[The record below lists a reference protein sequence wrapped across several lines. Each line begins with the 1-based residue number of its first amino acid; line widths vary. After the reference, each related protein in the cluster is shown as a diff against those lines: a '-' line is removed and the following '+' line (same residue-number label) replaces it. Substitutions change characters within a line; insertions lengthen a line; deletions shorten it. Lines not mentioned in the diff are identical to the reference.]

1 MNFEIIDNVFQ
12 VAVFFA
18 AALGDMVYWFYKRD
32 RLYIILALVH
42 SCFMMGT
49 LYFVLH
55 LVIRGVVPQVFYV
68 SEISWIA
75 SYLFM
80 HTYQIVRY
88 RIKKIRIAKIP
99 LICGAGVLIASMWS
113 GSSDCFYVER
123 NFWTGIAFYRYFCD
137 GGRGDC
143 FYRCI

>member
-18 AALGDMVYWFYKRD
+18 AAFADMVYWFYKRD

-55 LVIRGVVPQVFYV
+55 LVIRGRC
-68 SEISWIA
+68 
-75 SYLFM
+75 
-80 HTYQIVRY
+80 T
-88 RIKKIRIAKIP
+88 
-99 LICGAGVLIASMWS
+99 AGVLCVGNLMDCQLLVYAYLSDRALQYKKDTDCKDSCDMWS
-113 GSSDCFYVER
+113 GSSDRFAVER
-123 NFWTGIAFYRYFCD
+123 NFWTGISFYRYFCD
-137 GGRGDC
+137 CGRGDC
-143 FYRCI
+143 FCRCIPDSV

>member
-88 RIKKIRIAKIP
+88 RIKKDTDCKD
-99 LICGAGVLIASMWS
+99 SSDMWG
-113 GSSDCFYVER
+113 GSSDRFYVER
-123 NFWTGIAFYRYFCD
+123 NFWAGISYYRNFCD
-137 GGRGDC
+137 GSRGDC
-143 FYRCI
+143 FYRCIPDSV